1 MKVIILCL
9 ASLLSNVVSV
19 CHVYL
24 INIRHGGDSINL
36 PTGGVF
42 TVLQIQGASKIRDP
56 NTLLYRVFMLR
67 SS

>member
-42 TVLQIQGASKIRDP
+42 TVLQIHGASYKG
-56 NTLLYRVFMLR
+56 
-67 SS
+67 S